1 MKLRRFVIIITLVT
15 IAIGMLF
22 PVYSIFLRNKLERSS
37 SSMTF
42 LTLSSMN
49 KNKRDVD
56 IDTSTGFDTKL
67 IKKDVIAV
75 SSNDS
80 SSEEPSNFR
89 PKKMSSEHSRDDD
102 QPTYTSTKNVSSS
115 STPLPQPSVIVGT
128 SDIDA
133 QKLQE
138 EEDTLHK
145 IIVVLCSLGASLVLV
160 AIAIAILFWKVRQQY
175 TMNNNDQS
183 RGGDKNIGINDKNM
197 DDVQDKSDDGTNI
210 GVTVV
215 INDNIINNNLNADV
229 YNVKEEYLDKKQLT
243 MSQLTMP
250 PYPSIY
256 DLSIVPT
263 APSAEEIAP
272 HNELP
277 DAGASNFSTP
287 PINSSD
293 PPPYNFYGP
302 SAPPLYSHPFG
313 PIDSIYTA
321 GNNYVI
327 PSTFVGV
334 SALPALNTGSNFV
347 SDAPT
352 MPEETHTPLSSMALT
367 FSINTIDDDGNDISS
382 FGPTHNQSTL

>member
-42 LTLSSMN
+42 LTPSSMN

-89 PKKMSSEHSRDDD
+89 PKKMNGEHSRNDD

-115 STPLPQPSVIVGT
+115 STILPQPSVIVGT
-128 SDIDA
+128 SELDA
-133 QKLQE
+133 KKLQE

-175 TMNNNDQS
+175 VMNNNDQS
-183 RGGDKNIGINDKNM
+183 RERDKNIDINDKNM

-215 INDNIINNNLNADV
+215 INDSIVDNNLNADV
-229 YNVKEEYLDKKQLT
+229 YNVKEDYLDKKQLT

-250 PYPSIY
+250 PYPTIY

-277 DAGASNFSTP
+277 DAGSSNFSTP

-293 PPPYNFYGP
+293 PPPYNFY
-302 SAPPLYSHPFG
+302 
-313 PIDSIYTA
+313 
-321 GNNYVI
+321 
-327 PSTFVGV
+327 
-334 SALPALNTGSNFV
+334 
-347 SDAPT
+347 
-352 MPEETHTPLSSMALT
+352 
-367 FSINTIDDDGNDISS
+367 
-382 FGPTHNQSTL
+382 